1 MSVARSVLRR
11 GSSPAGPDAVSD
23 WSGSA
28 ADASGAYPAAAAS
41 SPGSDSK
48 NEGDAE
54 HGAQRL
60 FRTENFVLKDEK
72 YYWTVTVIP
81 KDAASTFSR

>member
-1 MSVARSVLRR
+1 M
-11 GSSPAGPDAVSD
+11 
-23 WSGSA
+23 GSA
-28 ADASGAYPAAAAS
+28 ADATGAQSPPAAS

-48 NEGDAE
+48 NERDAE

-60 FRTENFVLKDEK
+60 FRTKVFVLKDEK
-72 YYWTVTVIP
+72 SYWTVTVIP